1 VNSNGFQSIPINS
14 NHFLK
19 NMRPLDFRYTIDD
32 LRTAIAG
39 DPAPSG
45 LRYEQGGKMQKQ
57 QGRQARRCATLPR
70 SQTGSKSCQPASIG
84 SRARSNKFP
93 GAMEPEPQVA
103 GESGVA
109 FRSAGSATAVQ
120 NTMVAFAA
128 LGRSRRTNVLPQT
141 EFPMNYERF
150 Q

>member
-1 VNSNGFQSIPINS
+1 
-14 NHFLK
+14 
-19 NMRPLDFRYTIDD
+19 
-32 LRTAIAG
+32 
-39 DPAPSG
+39 
-45 LRYEQGGKMQKQ
+45 MQKQ
-57 QGRQARRCATLPR
+57 QGRQARRLRYPAEESNRVKVL
-70 SQTGSKSCQPASIG
+70 PASIG

-93 GAMEPEPQVA
+93 GAMEPEPQVG